1 MAVSPAR
8 RAAFAILL
16 QVEQAGSFVDELL
29 HGGRLETLEE
39 RDRAL
44 AAEIVLGVLRRRG
57 ALDARIEQIAR
68 RAAAKL
74 DAEVRIALR
83 MGLYQQI
90 YLERIPSHAA
100 VSESVELVKRGPKRS
115 AAGLVNAVLR
125 KGGSAPDETDEAG
138 LNHPAWLVERWK
150 RNLGEDAAQALM
162 LANLERPDTWLRLNV
177 RHDTEETLAS
187 LRTEGVESEPSEFL
201 WARRLTSG
209 RPEHTRAW
217 REGRVRIQ
225 DIGSQA
231 IAPLLGLEPG
241 MRLLDLCAAPGGK
254 TQHAVELL
262 GGYDGVVACDLH
274 PARLRRMRELG
285 FQGNMVALDAVRGF
299 ALRSRFDRVLLDAPC
314 SGTGTL
320 GRNPDL
326 KWRLTPEDIPRLA
339 ALQHRLL
346 SRALDLV
353 EPGGALVYS
362 TCSLEPEGER
372 RGHRRG
378 IARAAAMAR
387 RRQARAYTR
396 PQPRR
401 RLSRVSPGQRPRPDQ
416 RVTMTG

>member
-1 MAVSPAR
+1 M
-8 RAAFAILL
+8 
-16 QVEQAGSFVDELL
+16 
-29 HGGRLETLEE
+29 ETLEE

-74 DAEVRIALR
+74 DAEVRDRPTHGPLPADLSR
-83 MGLYQQI
+83 AH
-90 YLERIPSHAA
+90 PSHAA
-100 VSESVELVKRGPKRS
+100 VSGGVELVKRGPKRS

-125 KGGSAPDETDEAG
+125 KEDQPPTRRTKQGSTIRLGSSNDGSATLAKTP
-138 LNHPAWLVERWK
+138 PK
-150 RNLGEDAAQALM
+150 RSCWRTWSA
-162 LANLERPDTWLRLNV
+162 PDTWLRLNV

-187 LRTEGVESEPSEFL
+187 LRSEGVESEPSEFL

-362 TCSLEPEGER
+362 TCSLEPEENEEV
-372 RGHRRG
+372 
-378 IARAAAMAR
+378 IAAV
-387 RRQARAYTR
+387 
-396 PQPRR
+396 
-401 RLSRVSPGQRPRPDQ
+401 LHERPRW
-416 RVTMTG
+416 RVADKLARTPGRNPGDGFRAFRLVKDPAQTNGVR